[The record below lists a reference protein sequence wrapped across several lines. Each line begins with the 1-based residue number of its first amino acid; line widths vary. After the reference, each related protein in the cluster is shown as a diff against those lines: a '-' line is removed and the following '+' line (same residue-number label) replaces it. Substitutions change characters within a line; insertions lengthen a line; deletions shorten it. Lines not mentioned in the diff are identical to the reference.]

1 MPAPD
6 NTVQEV
12 RASVLHYLRLYEQGS
27 LTLGDL
33 AAELSIMAPA
43 YDEVMGGIADH
54 FGELLEAAYKYHAQS
69 SADARTSYEEL
80 ERVLTEF
87 RRAEAAWE

>member
-33 AAELSIMAPA
+33 AAELSVLAPA
-43 YDEVMGGIADH
+43 YDEAMGGIADN
-54 FGELLEAAYKYHAQS
+54 FGRLLEAAYRYRTQS
-69 SADARTSYEEL
+69 AADARAPYEEL
-80 ERVLTEF
+80 ERVLTDF
-87 RRAEAAWE
+87 RRSEAAWE